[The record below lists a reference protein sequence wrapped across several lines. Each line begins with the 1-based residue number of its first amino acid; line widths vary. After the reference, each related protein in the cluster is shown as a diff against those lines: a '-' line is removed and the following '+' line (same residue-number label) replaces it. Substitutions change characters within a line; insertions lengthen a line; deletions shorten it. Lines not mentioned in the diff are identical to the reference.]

1 MSIEAMKQ
9 ALEALK
15 SCSGVPHWPALQPA
29 ITALHAAIEQAEK
42 PVATVKLK
50 IEKRFIRGSDMG
62 LGCSDGYVTNRYL
75 TLEFINYN
83 MNDPEKSCFKD
94 GDVLYTTPPA
104 APRPWVGL
112 TDEEIRAVYGEHH
125 DFWDDQKYAFGCYE
139 RAIEAKLKERNT

>member
-9 ALEALK
+9 ALEALENPW
-15 SCSGVPHWPALQPA
+15 SAGPQGVANA
-29 ITALHAAIEQAEK
+29 ITAIRTALEQAEK

-50 IEKRFIRGSDMG
+50 IENRFIRGSDMG

-94 GDVLYTTPPA
+94 GDVLYTNPPA
-104 APRPWVGL
+104 EPRQWVGL
-112 TDEEIRAVYGEHH
+112 TRNEAMEIIKSLVAQDWMYAV
-125 DFWDDQKYAFGCYE
+125 D
-139 RAIEAKLKERNT
+139 AIEEKLKEKNHG